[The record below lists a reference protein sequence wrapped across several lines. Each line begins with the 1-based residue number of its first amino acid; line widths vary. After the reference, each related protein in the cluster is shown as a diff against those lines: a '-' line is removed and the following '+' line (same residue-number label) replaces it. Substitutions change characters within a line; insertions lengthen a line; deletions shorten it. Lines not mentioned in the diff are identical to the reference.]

1 MKGKKLKTKVLGII
15 LAFFIAIVLSAI
27 ISTILHLIFTR
38 VPEEIINIRP
48 NTIIQ
53 SLSSSKEHFEMFVLT
68 IVAFMLLALFT
79 IFKVFDLKD
88 YKSKTYK
95 VTNNIEI
102 PIPIGQKQTQQ
113 GSAWWLPKKE
123 FSKKFGVNRVDLS
136 KKEFAE
142 LIKLAN
148 EDKECIKKDVENA
161 NKTILE
167 PIFKTGGLVIG
178 KKDKIIPKL
187 KCKRLGK
194 FIRLPYFSFR
204 KVEDIYYIDDDLH
217 SLTVGATRSGK
228 TRSLVLQTIINTGLA
243 GENMILSDPKG
254 ELFEYT
260 SKTLERLGYKVYT
273 LDFKTPLKS
282 SKYNFLQ
289 PVIEA
294 FSNKD
299 IPKAVNYCSD
309 IVESLVGKVGNRE
322 AIWVNGEKSV
332 IKAGIMSVVLG
343 NEKHKEYQNLPNTY
357 HFISKMC
364 AEQSDK
370 TMLMDTYLD
379 TLPDSHPAVSSF
391 AAARIAPS
399 KTRASFFTSALAT
412 LSIFMDDYVASMI
425 SESEID
431 LNKFNE
437 ERSVLYMILPDEKT
451 TFYGLCS
458 LFVNQVYT
466 KLVELADSKGGRLK
480 IRTNFILDEFRQ
492 F

>member
-1 MKGKKLKTKVLGII
+1 MKGRKLKTKILGII
-15 LAFFIAIVLSAI
+15 LAFFIAVILSAI

-38 VPEEIINIRP
+38 VPEEIINIRQ

-53 SLSSSKEHFEMFVLT
+53 SLSSSKEHFDMFVLT
-68 IVAFMLLALFT
+68 IVAFMIFAFLT
-79 IFKVFDLKD
+79 VFKVFDLKD

-102 PIPIGQKQTQQ
+102 PIPIGEKQTQQ
-113 GSAWWLPKKE
+113 GSAWWLSKKE
-123 FSKKFGVNRVDLS
+123 FSKKFGVNRIDLS
-136 KKEFAE
+136 KKEFAD

-148 EDKECIKKDVENA
+148 EDKECIKKDEENS
-161 NKTILE
+161 NTTKIE

-178 KKDKIIPKL
+178 KKDKIIPKF
-187 KCKRLGK
+187 KCKKLGK
-194 FIRLPYFSFR
+194 FIRIPYFSFR
-204 KVEDIYYIDDDLH
+204 KVKDVYYIDDDLH

-282 SKYNFLQ
+282 SKYNFLE

-294 FSNKD
+294 FSHKD

-309 IVESLVGKVGNRE
+309 IVESLVGEVGNRE

-370 TMLMDTYLD
+370 SVIIQLWKW
-379 TLPDSHPAVSSF
+379 H
-391 AAARIAPS
+391 
-399 KTRASFFTSALAT
+399 FF
-412 LSIFMDDYVASMI
+412 
-425 SESEID
+425 
-431 LNKFNE
+431 
-437 ERSVLYMILPDEKT
+437 
-451 TFYGLCS
+451 C
-458 LFVNQVYT
+458 
-466 KLVELADSKGGRLK
+466 
-480 IRTNFILDEFRQ
+480 
-492 F
+492 

>member
-1 MKGKKLKTKVLGII
+1 MKNNTLKTKI
-15 LAFFIAIVLSAI
+15 LSLLIAFAIAVILSSI

-38 VPEEIINIRP
+38 FPEEIINIRP
-48 NTIIQ
+48 NTIIE

-68 IVAFMLLALFT
+68 IVAFMLLAFLT
-79 IFKVFDLKD
+79 IFKIFDLKD

-102 PIPIGQKQTQQ
+102 PLPIGEKQTQQ
-113 GSAWWLPKKE
+113 GSAWWLSKKD

-136 KKEFAE
+136 KNEFAQ
-142 LIKLAN
+142 LIELAN
-148 EDKECIKKDVENA
+148 QDKDCIKANTENL
-161 NKTILE
+161 NKTKLE

-178 KKDKIIPKL
+178 KKDKFIPKIR
-187 KCKRLGK
+187 CKKLGK
-194 FIRLPYFSFR
+194 LIRIPYLTIK

-228 TRSLVLQTIINTGLA
+228 TRSLVLQTIVNTGLA

-282 SKYNFLQ
+282 SKYNFLE

-299 IPKAVNYCSD
+299 IPKTVNYCSD
-309 IVESLVGKVGNRE
+309 IVESLVGEVGNRE

-379 TLPDSHPAVSSF
+379 TLEDSHPAVASF

-412 LSIFMDDYVASMI
+412 LSIFIDDYVASMI

-437 ERSVLYMILPDEKT
+437 EMSVLYMILPDEKT

-480 IRTNFILDEFRQ
+480 IRTNFILDEFRK

>member
-1 MKGKKLKTKVLGII
+1 MKGRKLKTKLLGII
-15 LAFFIAIVLSAI
+15 LAFFIAVILSAI

-48 NTIIQ
+48 NTIVQ
-53 SLSSSKEHFEMFVLT
+53 SLSINKEHFEMFVLT
-68 IVAFMLLALFT
+68 ILAFMLLAFLT

-102 PIPIGQKQTQQ
+102 PIPIGEKQTQQ

-136 KKEFAE
+136 KPEFAN

-148 EDKECIKKDVENA
+148 EDKECIKADKENG
-161 NKTILE
+161 NMTKIE

-178 KKDKIIPKL
+178 KKDKIIPKF
-187 KCKRLGK
+187 KCKRISKL
-194 FIRLPYFSFR
+194 IRIPYFSFR

-282 SKYNFLQ
+282 SKYNFLE

-309 IVESLVGKVGNRE
+309 IVESLVGEVGNRE

-357 HFISKMC
+357 NFISKMC

-379 TLPDSHPAVSSF
+379 TLPDNHPAIASF

-437 ERSVLYMILPDEKT
+437 EKSVLYMILPDEKT

-480 IRTNFILDEFRQ
+480 IRTNFILDEFRKL
-492 F
+492 